1 MDSAG
6 GRWVRWEEN
15 RGLSM
20 SLSCKERRQPA
31 ENSPALKK
39 GSSQGSLAQPLSF
52 LIMPSIPQLLGVGP
66 PGGWF
71 GERGTGLVQ
80 W

>member
-1 MDSAG
+1 
-6 GRWVRWEEN
+6 
-15 RGLSM
+15 M

-31 ENSPALKK
+31 ENSPAWKK
-39 GSSQGSLAQPLSF
+39 ESSQGALAQPLSS
-52 LIMPSIPQLLGVGP
+52 LIMPSMPQLLGVGP

-71 GERGTGLVQ
+71 GERGTGLAL